1 MFRLAVTWIS
11 EIFYHTT
18 ARSKLQ
24 TPRTNFCIRNFRGVR
39 SFDLAIILLLGVVV
53 RNRTT

>member
-1 MFRLAVTWIS
+1 MSEIS
-11 EIFYHTT
+11 EVSEVSIRRNMDFRDFYHTM

-39 SFDLAIILLLGVVV
+39 SFDLAIILLL
-53 RNRTT
+53 